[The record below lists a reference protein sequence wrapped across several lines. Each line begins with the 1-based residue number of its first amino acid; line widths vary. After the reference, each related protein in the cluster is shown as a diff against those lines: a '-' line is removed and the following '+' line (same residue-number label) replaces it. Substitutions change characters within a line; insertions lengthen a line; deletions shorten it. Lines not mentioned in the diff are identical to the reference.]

1 MVHGGSRH
9 VVPVEGGVWAAAAHD
24 RKSGFAQVR
33 FERICAVFRNGS
45 FMTRRKEGGTGK
57 MRRQQTQATEVH
69 AYVRIEEFK
78 ELKCYLSLF
87 SIWLFARPPPP
98 FPVPWQ

>member
-1 MVHGGSRH
+1 
-9 VVPVEGGVWAAAAHD
+9 
-24 RKSGFAQVR
+24 
-33 FERICAVFRNGS
+33 
-45 FMTRRKEGGTGK
+45 

-87 SIWLFARPPPP
+87 SIWLFARPRPPSLFTLAGTLGRP
-98 FPVPWQ
+98 HQGRIEWCSCPPLRSTAPSTG